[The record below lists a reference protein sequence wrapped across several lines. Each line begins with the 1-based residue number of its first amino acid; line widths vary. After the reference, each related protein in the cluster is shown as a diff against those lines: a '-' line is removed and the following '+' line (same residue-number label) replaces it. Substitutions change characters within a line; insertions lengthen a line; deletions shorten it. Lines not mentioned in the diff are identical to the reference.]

1 MTTGHF
7 GLAAAVKS
15 TAPKVPLWAI
25 MFSTYLLDFIFI
37 ILASAGIETFAPID
51 PSHPAYGQVSI
62 HAYYSHSLVG
72 AFLIALIAGLLASWA
87 WGKRAGTVIGAVTF
101 SHWILDLIVHRP
113 DLPILPGNLGHLPLL
128 GFGLWQLPAVSAL
141 LELGLALGGS
151 YLYYRKSRQAPVS
164 EGKRQMRSLL
174 ASGVLTV
181 LLVLLLT
188 SDLLNLPLFIGVL
201 LILALI
207 ILSGWLDSRLEWSI
221 AGT

>member
-1 MTTGHF
+1 MGKTRRYRD
-7 GLAAAVKS
+7 
-15 TAPKVPLWAI
+15 WR
-25 MFSTYLLDFIFI
+25 
-37 ILASAGIETFAPID
+37 
-51 PSHPAYGQVSI
+51 GQ
-62 HAYYSHSLVG
+62 
-72 AFLIALIAGLLASWA
+72 
-87 WGKRAGTVIGAVTF
+87 F

-151 YLYYRKSRQAPVS
+151 YLYYLKARQAPVS

-207 ILSGWLDSRLEWSI
+207 ILSGWLNSRLEWSI